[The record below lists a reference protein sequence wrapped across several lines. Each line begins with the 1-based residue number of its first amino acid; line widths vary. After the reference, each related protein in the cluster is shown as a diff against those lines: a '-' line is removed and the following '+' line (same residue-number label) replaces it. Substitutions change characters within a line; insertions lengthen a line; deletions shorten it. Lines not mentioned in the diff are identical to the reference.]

1 MNKLE
6 CLFKQNSLR
15 TFYAKLKSKT
25 FHLGCIFFKSN
36 FRGKEKNFSKV
47 AKVTF
52 VETDYWV
59 ENGISFFSFSYL
71 KLLLEEQ
78 DFFILFLNK

>member
-52 VETDYWV
+52 VETDY
-59 ENGISFFSFSYL
+59 
-71 KLLLEEQ
+71 
-78 DFFILFLNK
+78 